1 MKPDINQSLMI
12 LAQELIHRFSPL
24 LHDEYEQSRL
34 NSLAALIILGS
45 INLDKEI
52 ANLSDHNKLIEKWLS
67 KSLVQIHDS
76 ELKEELVKVLS
87 SGEDSIT
94 HAALDSRNQLLKK
107 NLVRVQAYFED
118 IKEKDS
124 LIESW
129 EILRKIHNDSKI
141 NHLLPML
148 KE

>member
-12 LAQELIHRFSPL
+12 LAQELIQRFSPL
-24 LHDEYEQSRL
+24 LHEEYEQSRL

-76 ELKEELVKVLS
+76 ELKEELVKYCLLEKIVL
-87 SGEDSIT
+87 
-94 HAALDSRNQLLKK
+94 LMQLL
-107 NLVRVQAYFED
+107 
-118 IKEKDS
+118 
-124 LIESW
+124 
-129 EILRKIHNDSKI
+129 IHVISF
-141 NHLLPML
+141 L
-148 KE
+148 KRI

>member
-12 LAQELIHRFSPL
+12 LAQELIQRFSPL
-24 LHDEYEQSRL
+24 LHEEYEQSRL

-87 SGEDSIT
+87 SAEDSIA
-94 HAALDSRNQLLKK
+94 HSALDSRNQILKK
-107 NLVRVQAYFED
+107 SLVRVQAYFED
-118 IKEKDS
+118 IKIEDA

-141 NHLLPML
+141 NHLLPMM